1 MTGGAATYGISV
13 RNGVEIAVKEAND
26 NNEIPDVVLELV
38 SEDSEGDW
46 SKAANAF
53 SKLLDQ
59 DKVNV
64 IVGAVLSSETEA
76 GGPIV
81 MNAKIPTISPSST
94 ATGLTVGNPYLFR
107 NCLSDEVQASQLAE
121 YAVTGIRFGKIC
133 YSLHQQRLRRSPKKR
148 F

>member
-1 MTGGAATYGISV
+1 ML
-13 RNGVEIAVKEAND
+13 D
-26 NNEIPDVVLELV
+26 LV

-53 SKLLDQ
+53 SKLADQ

-107 NCLSDEVQASQLAE
+107 NCLSDELCLSAG
-121 YAVTGIRFGKIC
+121 GICGYGAGPEKFAILYTNNDYGVALKM
-133 YSLHQQRLRRSPKKR
+133 LLKKR
-148 F
+148 QVPWPRL